1 VKPRPYYAEEVRITV
16 IAVLLALAG
25 CSPAPDTKQTKP
37 AGPPEPPGAAIP
49 TNKHPLTKYI
59 ELVGF
64 RVAESGAGKLKIT
77 FAVVNHS
84 QADIG
89 DLGLKVKLT
98 TTAAKPGDAPVAEFD
113 AQVPNLGPHEMKD
126 VTVSVPTKLRIYE
139 LPDWQFL
146 RGEFQITSPA
156 P

>member
-1 VKPRPYYAEEVRITV
+1 VRITV
-16 IAVLLALAG
+16 IALLLALAG
-25 CSPAPDTKQTKP
+25 CSSAPDAKQTKK
-37 AGPPEPPGAAIP
+37 AGTPEPPGAAVA
-49 TNKHPLTKYI
+49 TNKHPLAKYI

-64 RVAESGAGKLKIT
+64 RMAEAGQGKLKIT

-98 TTAAKPGDAPVAEFD
+98 TSAAKPEDPPIAEFETK
-113 AQVPNLGPHEMKD
+113 VPSVGPQEIKD
-126 VTVSVPTKLRIYE
+126 VAATVPTKLRIYE

-146 RGEFQITSPA
+146 RGQFEITSPA